1 MGRGH
6 GLTRLENEAEMGYG
20 NRVRRMIGRQDGAPD
35 GVVALRVAVAVAC
48 GALFRGT
55 RTRGGCAR
63 PAWSRGA
70 FGFGV
75 LGLGIGTCIHRRIQ
89 KLRLP
94 PTMRQ
99 CCPVLRLRGGPG
111 RKTDQA
117 HGPDSAHTLRTTAWP
132 KRPDPPDQHS
142 QFPSGDREIPPPN
155 NQINPPWL
163 PCRRRHATPTATSSG
178 IPAKPIRHSV
188 GPCRAPGPVNN
199 QHRAGADPGAGFFFC
214 PVPSRAV
221 PPHYSTPP
229 RPARGDG
236 VHGSPA
242 PLL

>member
-1 MGRGH
+1 M
-6 GLTRLENEAEMGYG
+6 LSC
-20 NRVRRMIGRQDGAPD
+20 PS
-35 GVVALRVAVAVAC
+35 
-48 GALFRGT
+48 
-55 RTRGGCAR
+55 
-63 PAWSRGA
+63 PAWRA
-70 FGFGV
+70 
-75 LGLGIGTCIHRRIQ
+75 
-89 KLRLP
+89 
-94 PTMRQ
+94 
-99 CCPVLRLRGGPG
+99 GGPG

-199 QHRAGADPGAGFFFC
+199 QHRAGADPGAGFFFFF
-214 PVPSRAV
+214 VPSRPV
-221 PPHYSTPP
+221 PCRRTIRRRRGPREGMASTA
-229 RPARGDG
+229 RPLRSYNSRFLRLSRIPSERKRQP
-236 VHGSPA
+236 VR
-242 PLL
+242 L

>member
-1 MGRGH
+1 M
-6 GLTRLENEAEMGYG
+6 
-20 NRVRRMIGRQDGAPD
+20 
-35 GVVALRVAVAVAC
+35 
-48 GALFRGT
+48 
-55 RTRGGCAR
+55 
-63 PAWSRGA
+63 
-70 FGFGV
+70 
-75 LGLGIGTCIHRRIQ
+75 GIGVAGLRSVLFPGDMHAFIHRRVSRNSNFSNS
-89 KLRLP
+89 KTL
-94 PTMRQ
+94 TATDDA
-99 CCPVLRLRGGPG
+99 VLSFACVAGGPG